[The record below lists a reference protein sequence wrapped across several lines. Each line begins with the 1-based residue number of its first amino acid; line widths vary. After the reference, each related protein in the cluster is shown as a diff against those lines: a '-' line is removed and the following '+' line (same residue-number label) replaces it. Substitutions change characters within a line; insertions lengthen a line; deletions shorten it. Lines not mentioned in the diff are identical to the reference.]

1 MLNGRDAHQQAG
13 HLMIAGLA
21 VWAML
26 GGAFLLIFCAL
37 GSLSEVFLE
46 WREERRAHR
55 VLRDRIRRWTA

>member
-1 MLNGRDAHQQAG
+1 MLTD
-13 HLMIAGLA
+13 LA
-21 VWAML
+21 AWAML